1 MRQAYQQLELAEESR
16 EYVVITTP
24 KGLFRYT
31 RLPFGI
37 ASAPGMFQRVMESL
51 LKGIKGVMVFIYD
64 ILIARESDRGNL
76 ESLEEVL
83 RHLEK
88 ANLRLKKSK
97 CQFLQRSIDYLGHR
111 IDAAGLHP
119 LPSKV
124 QAIHDAPAPHSVRE
138 LKSYVGLL
146 SYYSKF
152 LPNLS
157 VTLHPLYRLL
167 RKNTQWKWSRAQQ
180 SAFEESKKLLTSD
193 KFLVHFDSACDLSLA
208 CDASAYGLGVVLSHK
223 MSDGSDKPIG
233 YASRTL
239 SAAEQNY
246 SQLEKEGLACVFGV
260 KKFHNYLFG

>member
-1 MRQAYQQLELAEESR
+1 M
-16 EYVVITTP
+16 
-24 KGLFRYT
+24 
-31 RLPFGI
+31 
-37 ASAPGMFQRVMESL
+37 
-51 LKGIKGVMVFIYD
+51 
-64 ILIARESDRGNL
+64 
-76 ESLEEVL
+76 
-83 RHLEK
+83 
-88 ANLRLKKSK
+88 
-97 CQFLQRSIDYLGHR
+97 
-111 IDAAGLHP
+111 
-119 LPSKV
+119 
-124 QAIHDAPAPHSVRE
+124 
-138 LKSYVGLL
+138 GLL

-167 RKNTQWKWSRAQQ
+167 RKNTHWKWSRAQQ

-260 KKFHNYLFG
+260 KKFHNYLFGRSFELISDHKPLLGLLKEDKAVPTLASARIKRWSLFLSEYRLVFRNTLEHGNADTLS